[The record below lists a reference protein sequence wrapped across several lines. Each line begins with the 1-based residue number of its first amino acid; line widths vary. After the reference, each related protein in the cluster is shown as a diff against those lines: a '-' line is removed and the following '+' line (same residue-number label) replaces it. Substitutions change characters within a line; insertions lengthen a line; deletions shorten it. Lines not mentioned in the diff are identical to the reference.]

1 MTLFDERGVVRNG
14 SLLSGILWCL
24 FLPHTAACQAGPTL
38 PVPEFYG
45 IYAVSNGQLIKLDGK
60 EVRAD
65 KNAFVMMGQRQAVS
79 GVLNGAP
86 VASSQSAGVPVLSP
100 DLKIVVYLQTVG
112 MFSPLQAAETL
123 HIEPLDL
130 VRNETNLIKEKGKW
144 KIWSVSVANGVQVVR
159 HSAESE
165 ATLFGLF
172 GAYKWQ
178 IKSPTADPVIVVK
191 PSS

>member
-1 MTLFDERGVVRNG
+1 MHILGDSAVTRQTVSVAVV
-14 SLLSGILWCL
+14 LCCL
-24 FLPHTAACQAGPTL
+24 IAPNIARCQSQASI
-38 PVPEFYG
+38 PVPEYFG
-45 IYAVSNGQLIKLDGK
+45 IYAASDGRLIKLDGK

-65 KNAFVMMGQRQAVS
+65 KNVSVRMGQRQAVS